1 MCAELIAPCPVFV
14 SISSCRNCLPR
25 SMLIHYG
32 SKTWVESERPRYLW
46 QCSLLSPAQ
55 SQFHTPDCS
64 LYNVQGDSLFVSV
77 FFALLDYE
85 VRAQVENALW
95 LLFSRVLRRELNP
108 EDMTESIYWPY
119 HD

>member
-1 MCAELIAPCPVFV
+1 MCVELIAPCPVFV

-32 SKTWVESERPRYLW
+32 SKILVESERPRYLW
-46 QCSLLSPAQ
+46 QCSLLSLPAQ

-85 VRAQVENALW
+85 VRAQLQVENALQ
-95 LLFSRVLRRELNP
+95 LLFPACYAVN
-108 EDMTESIYWPY
+108 
-119 HD
+119 